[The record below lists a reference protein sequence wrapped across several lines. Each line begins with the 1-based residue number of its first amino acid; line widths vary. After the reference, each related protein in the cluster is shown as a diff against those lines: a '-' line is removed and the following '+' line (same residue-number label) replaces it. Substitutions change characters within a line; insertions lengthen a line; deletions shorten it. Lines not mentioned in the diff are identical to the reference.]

1 MGGQF
6 MFLIESLLF
15 ILGLVLLV
23 VGYRKN
29 DRNVLL
35 AAAVVLLLV
44 GGLSDFVSGF
54 HQGFMMGRS

>member
-1 MGGQF
+1 M
-6 MFLIESLLF
+6 MFLIESALF

-23 VGYRKN
+23 VGYRSN
-29 DRNVLL
+29 DRN
-35 AAAVVLLLV
+35 LLLIAALALLFV